1 MKCKQFLPVILFF
14 ALLVSCNRK
23 NDIKELA
30 VQMSVSTSTDRN
42 QQANKG
48 TKQEQVPVSAVV
60 TDSLGM
66 PVIPMSQPDWDKKIV
81 KTAKLAFEVKDFKG
95 YNQKLHQTVKQYG
108 AYISQEEQNLNS
120 GIAQTVMSI
129 KVPVAQFES
138 MMNQLSDDADIKV
151 NERKITTDDVTG
163 EVADTKARLE
173 TKKQMRLKYLDF
185 LKTAKNTEEALQVQN
200 EINSIQEEI
209 ESAAGR
215 TQSLSHE
222 AAYSTIELTFSLPA
236 TDAVPSG
243 EAPSFFSKIS
253 SAFMSGAHW
262 ISGIFI
268 GLVSIWPLL
277 ISGWLI
283 WFGLKKIRQVQK
295 NVKVL

>member
-173 TKKQMRLKYLDF
+173 TKKQLRLKYLDF